1 MKCVDGVWLP
11 DTENHIQKFLSA
23 NRGTYQLKTLVT
35 ALKKAKHYRVALDIG
50 AHVGLWSMHL
60 VKVFNAVHAFEPVSW
75 HRECFMKN
83 VVGAT
88 LHPIALGNIN
98 GMANLAY
105 TSENTGMTHIDST
118 GPVLTEIRRLD
129 EFAITDV
136 DFIKIDVEGYELFV
150 LEGAL
155 ETINK
160 YKPIMC
166 IEQKPH
172 SWYGLDQHA
181 GVAFLENNGY
191 RILERIVDDYIL
203 GPI

>member
-1 MKCVDGVWLP
+1 MKFVDGVWIP
-11 DTENHIQKFLSA
+11 DAENHIQKFLYA
-23 NRGTYQLKTLVT
+23 NRGTYQLKTLVA

-88 LHPIALGNIN
+88 LHPIALGNTN

-118 GPVLTEIRRLD
+118 GPVSTEIRRLD
-129 EFAITDV
+129 EFAITDI

-155 ETINK
+155 ETIK
-160 YKPIMC
+160 KCKPIMC

-181 GVAFLENNGY
+181 GVEFLEKNGY